1 MDIVSEDAAQRLMYL
16 AFLVGKDPSSWEGWV
31 CLRVCLR
38 EEDGSEEKIGWAA
51 ALLNSYLKE
60 TEGKVYACNATL
72 YAVCRYAPW
81 DILQQAGRQV
91 RYLLGNREASF
102 CSVAVF
108 DLGRDGPSFVADVQ
122 EREGRNVLG
131 SGTPP
136 VPPPGIDF
144 TPLAEDMEPSP
155 YSLPVGH
162 ARVLLVEDDPVT
174 RWMVRNALKNEC
186 LFASAGTASAAFSV
200 FSSWRPDLV
209 FLDINLPDKNG
220 HEVLDWIMRNDPGAR
235 VVMFSSAGDIDNIS
249 AALEDGASGFVAKPF
264 QREKLL
270 HYIHRH
276 AG

>member
-31 CLRVCLR
+31 CLRVCLGG
-38 EEDGSEEKIGWAA
+38 EDGSKEKVGWAA
-51 ALLNSYLKE
+51 ALLKSYLQE
-60 TEGKVYACNATL
+60 TEGKIYACNATL

-91 RYLLGNREASF
+91 RYLLGNRDDAF
-102 CSVAVF
+102 YSVAVF
-108 DLGRDGPSFVADVQ
+108 DLGEDGPAFMADVQ
-122 EREGRNVLG
+122 EREGRHVLG
-131 SGTPP
+131 SGAPAS
-136 VPPPGIDF
+136 VPAGVDF
-144 TPLAEDMEPSP
+144 SP
-155 YSLPVGH
+155 FVQEQDAARSLPVGH

-264 QREKLL
+264 HREKLL